1 MTVRPSD
8 VVRRSADYL
17 ARHGV
22 ESPRETAEVLL
33 MSVLAVDRAGL
44 YARREGLDTAH
55 ARAFGRALCR
65 RCKGTPLQHLT
76 GEQQFMALTLTV
88 RPGVFVPRPETERV
102 AEAALACIAA
112 VSRPVV
118 VDVGT
123 GTGAIALAIRARR
136 PDARVVATDISE
148 AAVDLARSNAR
159 RLGLTVDVRLGDLL
173 DPLPSEVR
181 GSIDLIVSNPPYVEA
196 GEYDDLAAEVRADP
210 VEALVGG
217 TEVHARL
224 AEAALGWLS
233 PGGRLVMEIGD
244 TQARTVRS
252 ILDVGYVD
260 VEVLQDLTGRD
271 RIVRGRRPT
280 A

>member
-1 MTVRPSD
+1 MAMRPSE

-33 MSVLAVDRAGL
+33 MSVLGVDRAGM
-44 YARREGLDTAH
+44 YARGEGLDTAH

-102 AEAALACIAA
+102 AEVALACIAA

-136 PDARVVATDISE
+136 PDARVVATDVSE

-159 RLGLTVDVRLGDLL
+159 RLGLAVDVRLGDLL
-173 DPLPSEVR
+173 DPLPSELR
-181 GSIDLIVSNPPYVEA
+181 GSIDLTVSNPPYVEA
-196 GEYDDLAAEVRADP
+196 GEYDDLSAEVRADP

-224 AEAALGWLS
+224 AEAALEWLS

-244 TQARTVRS
+244 AQARAVRS
-252 ILDVGYVD
+252 ILEVGYVD
-260 VEVLQDLTGRD
+260 VEVLQELTGRD